1 MTSGLLAS
9 DALLAAVSTASAA
22 EFNVVQD
29 TSSKRCSIVEQR
41 PSGDRMAVVTGTV
54 VYPSRTDAEAAM
66 KTASI
71 CKATAANQAPA
82 TTTTG
87 RGVATGEVRL
97 LTQAPAGAVSITKL
111 YKQSVYDSNNARV
124 GEIDDVLM
132 TSNGEVAGLVIGV
145 GGFLGIGEKYVL
157 IPFSSINQTER
168 DGSVKLMLNTTKEA
182 LNSAPGFK
190 YERSKYV
197 WVAADRNSQAVP
209 PRK

>member
-1 MTSGLLAS
+1 MKRGLLAS
-9 DALLAAVSTASAA
+9 AALLAAVTTASAA
-22 EFNVVQD
+22 EFYVVQD
-29 TSSKRCSIVEQR
+29 TSTKRCSIVEQR
-41 PSGDRMAVVTGTV
+41 PSGDRMAVVSGTAA
-54 VYPSRTDAEAAM
+54 YPSRNDAEAAM
-66 KTASI
+66 KSASI
-71 CKATAANQAPA
+71 CKSTAAVDRPA
-82 TTTTG
+82 TTTG

-111 YKQSVYDSNNARV
+111 YKQSVYDANNARI

-132 TSNGEVAGLVIGV
+132 TNNGEVAGLVIGV
-145 GGFLGIGEKYVL
+145 GGFLGIGEKHVL

-190 YERSKYV
+190 YERAKYV
-197 WVAADRNSQAVP
+197 WVATDRPAVP